1 MSNVG
6 WQELA
11 VKAVSNSGFIGD
23 IAVAAISNNDWAEDV
38 TVAEM
43 SKEQGARSKEQGK
56 IAILWEL

>member
-6 WQELA
+6 WQEL
-11 VKAVSNSGFIGD
+11 
-23 IAVAAISNNDWAEDV
+23 DWAEDV

-43 SKEQGARSKEQGK
+43 SKEQGARSKEQEK